1 MRRVD
6 HLRIAVRKSFAEPSG
21 YVAAALGALFVIL
34 LTAAL
39 PNLKL
44 LGFTFGAS
52 EFPLGLK
59 LRTAAA
65 VLWNGRVVFVHESGW
80 AALPLAALFGLNA
93 ALVFRYMRDQVRLN
107 HAAGVS
113 AAGTLIGLLG
123 VGCAACGS
131 VFLASLVGAGTVA
144 ALPFH
149 GQEFAW
155 IGLVLTALATFNIA
169 QHIADPAACKIP
181 QKRKR
186 RWSP

>member
-1 MRRVD
+1 MTRAD
-6 HLRIAVRKSFAEPSG
+6 QLRFAVRKAFAAPSG
-21 YVAAALGALFVIL
+21 YVAAALGALFVVL
-34 LTAAL
+34 LTVTL
-39 PNLKL
+39 PNLRL

-59 LRTAAA
+59 LKTAAE
-65 VLWNGRVVFVHESGW
+65 VLWNGRVVFVHEGGW

-93 ALVFRYMRDQVRLN
+93 ALVFHYMRDQVRLN

-113 AAGTLIGLLG
+113 AAGTMIGLLG

-131 VFLASLVGAGTVA
+131 VFLASLLGVGAVA

-155 IGLVLTALATFNIA
+155 IGLIVTALATFNIA

-181 QKRKR
+181 ARK
-186 RWSP
+186 